1 MGNIKPNEQLKKLA
15 INDLCESFTDG
26 KPQNLRKSID
36 LTNEQIDFIIQV
48 CENEINENKE
58 VIKYSKDFSEIR
70 AWLDE
75 IVFISNLIKDVKNN
89 FSNKVGTQFV
99 LQGLTKEQED
109 YIIES
114 GLEQM
119 RERRE
124 NE

>member
-1 MGNIKPNEQLKKLA
+1 M
-15 INDLCESFTDG
+15 D
-26 KPQNLRKSID
+26 
-36 LTNEQIDFIIQV
+36 
-48 CENEINENKE
+48 EN
-58 VIKYSKDFSEIR
+58 
-70 AWLDE
+70 
-75 IVFISNLIKDVKNN
+75 VFISNLIKDVKNN

-124 NE
+124 QEARR